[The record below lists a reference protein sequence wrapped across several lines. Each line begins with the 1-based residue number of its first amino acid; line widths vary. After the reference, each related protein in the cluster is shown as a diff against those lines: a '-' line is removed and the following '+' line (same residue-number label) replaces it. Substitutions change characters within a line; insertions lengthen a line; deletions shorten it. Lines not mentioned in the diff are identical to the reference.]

1 MTVITVPVS
10 KEQEE
15 FVASLIARGYAP
27 NKAEVV
33 RRALR
38 LLAEEEAIA
47 TVVKADRET
56 REGKA
61 LRGDAR
67 KLIKKISRILN
78 T

>member
-15 FVASLIARGYAP
+15 FVSSMISRGYAP

-38 LLAEEEAIA
+38 LLAEEEAVA
-47 TVVKADRET
+47 SVVKAEQEA

-61 LRGDAR
+61 LRGDVR
-67 KLIKKISRILN
+67 WLVKKIS
-78 T
+78 